1 MTPLSSNTA
10 LSSFKV
16 NGEVVVDAGSVSVA
30 NRTVTVPVVAVA
42 SDAEALVAVSGNT
55 GLKTGSNTVSVTV
68 TAANGTKKVYTVTV
82 VVAKSAN
89 TDLSVLSV
97 NGVNAVS
104 GSVTL
109 PARTSSAVVKAVTVD
124 TDASVAVTGTTLS
137 SGANTVTVT
146 VTAADGTNRQILIS
160 VYVTPLSTDT
170 SLKTF
175 TVNGISSPTSLDL
188 PVGSKSVVVV
198 AVPNDAGAKAE
209 ITGTS
214 VSAGSN
220 TVRVRVTAPSGD
232 FLDYNVAV
240 NVAARST
247 NANLSSVS
255 GSWTINGVD
264 VSDSEI
270 IVEVPAGTTAVAANA
285 KTADAKATLVIS
297 GASGLTAGLRTVTFT
312 VTAEDGTTISIYE
325 RSVRVKA
332 LSSNTNLTS
341 LTVADQLVENGGTV
355 NLPAGTSRVSVVP
368 VLESDESKFTL
379 SGNTDLVT
387 GTQNVVVIVT
397 APSGASATYTIAVV
411 VARAASNTNL
421 STFTIN
427 GTTVANG
434 GSISVAAGT
443 TRLHVSAIAEDAKA
457 SVAVTGKSDLKAG
470 ANTLTVTVTA
480 LSGDSTTYT
489 VTVNVGN

>member
-1 MTPLSSNTA
+1 L
-10 LSSFKV
+10 KV
-16 NGEVVVDAGSVSVA
+16 DGVTVADAGVVNVA

-42 SDAEALVAVSGNT
+42 SDADALVAVSGNS
-55 GLKTGSNTVSVTV
+55 GLKTGSNTVSVVV
-68 TAANGTKKVYTVTV
+68 TAANGAKKVYTVTV
-82 VVAKSAN
+82 VVAKSSNKELA
-89 TDLSVLSV
+89 VLSV

-124 TDASVAVTGTTLS
+124 TEASVSVAGTTLS

-146 VTAADGTNRQILIS
+146 VTAADASTRQIEIS

-198 AVPNDAGAKAE
+198 AVPTDAGAKAE
-209 ITGTS
+209 VTGSS
-214 VSAGSN
+214 VSAGTN
-220 TVRVRVTAPSGD
+220 TVRVRVTAASGD
-232 FLDYNVAV
+232 FLDYNVTV

-247 NANLSSVS
+247 NANLSTAA
-255 GSWTINGVD
+255 GTWTLNGVD
-264 VSDSEI
+264 VSDAST
-270 IVEVPAGTTAVAANA
+270 IVEVPAGTTAVTASA
-285 KTADAKATLVIS
+285 KTADTKATLVIS
-297 GASGLTAGLRTVTFT
+297 GASGLTTGLRTVTFT
-312 VTAEDGTTISIYE
+312 VTAEDGTTTNSYE

-341 LTVADQLVENGGTV
+341 LTVADQLVEDGETV

-368 VLESDESKFTL
+368 VLESEESKFTV
-379 SGNTDLVT
+379 SGNTGLAS
-387 GTQNVVVIVT
+387 GSQNVVVTVT

-411 VARAASNTNL
+411 VAAPASNTNL

-427 GTTVANG
+427 GTTVTDG
-434 GSISVAAGT
+434 GSINVALGT
-443 TRLHVSAIAEDAKA
+443 TRLHVSAIAADAKA
-457 SVAVTGKSDLKAG
+457 SVSVTGKSDLKTG
-470 ANTLTVTVTA
+470 SNTLTVTVTA

-489 VTVNVGN
+489 VTVIVGE